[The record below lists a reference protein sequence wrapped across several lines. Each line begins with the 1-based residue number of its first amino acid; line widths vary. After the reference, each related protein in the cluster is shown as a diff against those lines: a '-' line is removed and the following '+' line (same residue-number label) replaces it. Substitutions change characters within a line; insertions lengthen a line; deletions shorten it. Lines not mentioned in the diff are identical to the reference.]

1 MGHIELAAPVTHIW
15 YFKGIPS
22 RIGVILEITPKE
34 LERVIYFASYIV
46 TEPGNTPLEPKQLM
60 SESEYK
66 ENRMRFGNEFTAKI
80 GAGSDTRSSQEK
92 SIWIKKPKICKRSLR
107 MAQDKRK

>member
-1 MGHIELAAPVTHIW
+1 MTKSKVRRERMGHIELAAPVTHIW
-15 YFKGIPS
+15 YFKGDT
-22 RIGVILEITPKE
+22 RAVIGVILEITPKE

-80 GAGSDTRSSQEK
+80 GAGSDTRSS
-92 SIWIKKPKICKRSLR
+92 
-107 MAQDKRK
+107 